1 MHVNTR
7 WSARQTRVIDS
18 GAIARAGREGEFTS
32 PKRPGVQGGAAQR
45 PLAQQMTDDEKYR
58 RYVNINLP
66 HARTVVQRVGRSL
79 EALGAFG
86 EASNGG
92 AQGLHEAFER
102 LEGEVEPFEEDPA
115 QDAAIKAADAVAER
129 ARTLVAAIL
138 ETPARGDRL
147 GQHVRNLFECLGL
160 AEEGASL
167 SLRCGERPDSPMR

>member
-1 MHVNTR
+1 
-7 WSARQTRVIDS
+7 
-18 GAIARAGREGEFTS
+18 
-32 PKRPGVQGGAAQR
+32 
-45 PLAQQMTDDEKYR
+45 MTDDEKYR

-66 HARTVVQRVGRSL
+66 HARTIVQRIGRSL

-92 AQGLHEAFER
+92 AQGLHEAFEL
-102 LEGEVEPFEEDPA
+102 LEREVEPFEEDPA
-115 QDAAIKAADAVAER
+115 QAAALAAADALAER

-160 AEEGASL
+160 AEEGSSL
-167 SLRCGERPDSPMR
+167 SLHCGERPDSPMR